1 MLAYCDFIADR
12 VKQGL
17 ENVKNDALQP
27 VKLHSVGKVEWDVDV
42 TGKFMSTKKTMYV
55 WDAYGKE
62 YRITVEEV

>member
-17 ENVKNDALQP
+17 ENVKNDAHQP
-27 VKLHSVGKVEWDVDV
+27 VKLHSIGKVEWDVDV
-42 TGKFMSTKKTMYV
+42 TGKFMSTKKTMYI